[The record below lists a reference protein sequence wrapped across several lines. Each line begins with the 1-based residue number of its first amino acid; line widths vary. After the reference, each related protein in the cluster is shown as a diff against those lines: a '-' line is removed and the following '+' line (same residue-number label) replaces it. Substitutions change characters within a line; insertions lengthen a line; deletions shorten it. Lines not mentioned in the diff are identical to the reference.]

1 MNAQRRMAMELG
13 FPLLV
18 NIKDNNCTV
27 FGGNASALRRVKE
40 LLRFGAKVTVISPIL
55 CAELEEMSTNGLIRH
70 IPRKYFRGDCS
81 NSQLCVAA
89 TEDDNLNIAIS
100 TECKNKSIPVNVTSP
115 ASYGTFTFPRMV
127 LTDNVVLSLTGTLS
141 SDEMSRLRKKL
152 AEVLPEMIADI
163 QSE

>member
-1 MNAQRRMAMELG
+1 MNLG

-27 FGGNASALRRVKE
+27 FGGNKSALRRVIE
-40 LLRFGAKVTVISPIL
+40 LLRFGAKVTVISPII
-55 CAELEEMSTNGLIRH
+55 CAELEEMSEQGHIRH

-100 TECKNKSIPVNVTSP
+100 TECKNKGIPVNVTSP
-115 ASYGTFTFPRMV
+115 ASYGTFTFPRLV
-127 LTDNVVLSLTGTLS
+127 LTDDVVLSITGTLS
-141 SDEMSRLRKKL
+141 SDEMSRLRQKL
-152 AEVLPEMIADI
+152 EEVLPELMDTIK
-163 QSE
+163 SE